1 MSEHSVP
8 LGQEFGGGDSDEADP
23 VVANLQQSV
32 NLANEN
38 CDRPVALAQ
47 TLSAQLREAQDRI
60 NQLEREAEGL
70 GDQLLAEAKAIIQE
84 VRSNADARVNRTIR
98 EADERIDRLKAEAQ
112 NQIGR
117 LQNELAQATRGID
130 QVKDE
135 AGTRIEAIKMEAD
148 ARIDAV
154 ESEAKKR
161 VDVIRREN
169 EDKVIR
175 LEADLTEAKDRADR
189 AEQWVM
195 LIRREI
201 EDHLMPAMRDGPKP
215 TNSAARLRLLSLPTP
230 SRSWFRRLWLRV
242 TSTAALGCRDL
253 FWAGHQPENREGVFT
268 GGPDIKRKI
277 APKSLE
283 RFKQRIREITRRAK
297 GVSIKTTMEELAPYM
312 RGWRGYFGF
321 CETPEVLVALTRW
334 VRLRLR
340 ATLWRQWKTPRRRR
354 AALVALGVLGVLRN
368 TAGSGRGPW
377 HLARSKALSVGLSN
391 AHFKSLGLPSLIE
404 AR

>member
-8 LGQEFGGGDSDEADP
+8 LGQEFGGGDSGEADP
-23 VVANLQQSV
+23 VVANLQQSA
-32 NLANEN
+32 NLANEK
-38 CDRPVALAQ
+38 CDRAVAPAQ

-135 AGTRIEAIKMEAD
+135 AGTRIETIKMEAD
-148 ARIDAV
+148 ARVDAV
-154 ESEAKKR
+154 ETEAKKR
-161 VDVIRREN
+161 VDVTRREN

-215 TNSAARLRLLSLPTP
+215 TNSAARPRLLTLPTP
-230 SRSWFRRLWLRV
+230 SRSRFRRLWLRV

-253 FWAGHQPENREGVFT
+253 FGPSPPART
-268 GGPDIKRKI
+268 GI
-277 APKSLE
+277 
-283 RFKQRIREITRRAK
+283 FQRPQR
-297 GVSIKTTMEELAPYM
+297 
-312 RGWRGYFGF
+312 
-321 CETPEVLVALTRW
+321 
-334 VRLRLR
+334 
-340 ATLWRQWKTPRRRR
+340 
-354 AALVALGVLGVLRN
+354 
-368 TAGSGRGPW
+368 
-377 HLARSKALSVGLSN
+377 
-391 AHFKSLGLPSLIE
+391 
-404 AR
+404 